1 MHLNMMIWE
10 VYVQIFEILCI
21 MYPIRIMHQEFWMH
35 RLVFLC
41 LCILLLLFTYI
52 NSFMSNWHYF
62 LLLEELPM
70 LSLSDVCPYLCPW
83 FLYERDTTLLKY

>member
-21 MYPIRIMHQEFWMH
+21 TYPIRIMHQEFWMH

-41 LCILLLLFTYI
+41 ICIPLLLL
-52 NSFMSNWHYF
+52 SNWHYF

-70 LSLSDVCPYLCPW
+70 LSLSHVCSYLCPW
-83 FLYERDTTLLKY
+83 FLYERDTMLLEY